1 MVAHADYRKHA
12 QDDYNKMLKDQM
24 MNDMANKDQMRM
36 AERMHDRNEVAQKNA
51 AYMSIDQME
60 KNQKAQFKMNYKD
73 MLDQQIKIKNSA
85 AYGNMSNVE
94 KQMNRDDLI
103 AYKKYDN
110 N

>member
-1 MVAHADYRKHA
+1 
-12 QDDYNKMLKDQM
+12 
-24 MNDMANKDQMRM
+24 
-36 AERMHDRNEVAQKNA
+36 
-51 AYMSIDQME
+51 
-60 KNQKAQFKMNYKD
+60 MNYKD